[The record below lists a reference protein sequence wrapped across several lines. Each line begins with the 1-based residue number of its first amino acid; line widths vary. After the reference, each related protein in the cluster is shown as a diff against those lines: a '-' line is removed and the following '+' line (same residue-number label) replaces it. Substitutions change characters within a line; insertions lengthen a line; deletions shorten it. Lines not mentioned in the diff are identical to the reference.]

1 MTGTNQAPEDREVR
15 SRQITV
21 QFFTLIARGVAPLDL
36 CDQIADL
43 TSGSGD
49 ENVVE
54 IGRYKR
60 DFWDLHRGKT
70 YVRGQFR
77 RWRMDEPPNI
87 GSPGAAAPALDL
99 PPGQGTANLNHFM
112 FWPSRSL
119 LAWQMN
125 PTGSGPGIIKAAL
138 SELIEAPVEVLPVVT
153 VDSAK
158 RLMGKDA
165 ELLKVELSVAK
176 PKNPD
181 LYPTSE
187 WGVQFM
193 KMMNEADHLHLT
205 LSVNSQKKK
214 PGYISDRVKNALKEF
229 AGSEFNPRVVR
240 AKLEDEHGTGFID
253 LIADRI
259 KSTQEVKPINKS
271 YPPLTYYRAIKAAR
285 DERREDLNAVLGDL
299 DSALD

>member
-1 MTGTNQAPEDREVR
+1 
-15 SRQITV
+15 
-21 QFFTLIARGVAPLDL
+21 
-36 CDQIADL
+36 
-43 TSGSGD
+43 
-49 ENVVE
+49 
-54 IGRYKR
+54 
-60 DFWDLHRGKT
+60 
-70 YVRGQFR
+70 
-77 RWRMDEPPNI
+77 
-87 GSPGAAAPALDL
+87 LDL

-112 FWPSRSL
+112 FWPSQSL
-119 LAWQMN
+119 LGWQMN

-187 WGVQFM
+187 WGKQFIE
-193 KMMNEADHLHLT
+193 MMSQADHLHLT
-205 LSVNSQKKK
+205 LSVNRQKKK
-214 PGYISDRVKNALKEF
+214 PGFINNLVKNALKEF

-271 YPPLTYYRAIKAAR
+271 YPSLAYYRAIKAAR
-285 DERREDLNAVLGDL
+285 DERREDLNAVLGEL
-299 DSALD
+299 GSALD